1 MSKTVDQPFLP
12 VIIQSGQYAYG
23 VARSFYEAYRMKS
36 LVLEPSMKTKGI
48 RTLLLGGALGI
59 ATQNSDI
66 LDFQYVDR
74 LDEPDYFVQALIEV
88 AKQFKH
94 KKLILLVCDCYY
106 AELIITNKQ
115 TLQHYFILPYID
127 EGLMK
132 RVQTKEEFYK
142 QCDLYNLKYPQTIV
156 LTKEHHVT
164 SEIPFDYPIIIKPSN
179 FVEYSRC
186 SFPEKKKVFLVKNEE
201 EKRHIIK
208 SIYRSSYKDSLI
220 LQEFIPGD
228 DSYIRVLDVYV
239 GKDRK
244 VKLMCLGN
252 KLLEDPSP
260 QNIGISLAIMTDFDK
275 QLMDNLRYF
284 LEGIGYSG
292 FANFDMKLDVRDG
305 EFKIFEM
312 NLRSGASSYYVT
324 ASGHNLMQCVAND
337 YVFNVHQELTYVQT
351 RHLWSLIPKRLLFK
365 GLKNVK
371 LKIEAKQLIKQDKY
385 SNALYFREDMNIKR
399 WVKLKLYNFY
409 LNLKYKK
416 YYK

>member
-1 MSKTVDQPFLP
+1 MSKTDDQPFLP

-36 LVLEPSMKTKGI
+36 LVLEPPMKTKNI

-59 ATQNSDI
+59 ATQNSGI

-74 LDEPDYFVQALIEV
+74 LDEADFFVQALIEV
-88 AKQFKH
+88 AMQFKH

-106 AELIITNKQ
+106 AELIIMNKK

-127 EGLMK
+127 EDVMK

-142 QCDLYNLKYPQTIV
+142 QCDLYNLKYPKTIV
-156 LTKEHHVT
+156 LTKEHRVT
-164 SEIPFDYPIIIKPSN
+164 SELPFDYPIIIKPSN

-201 EKRHIIK
+201 EKQHIIK
-208 SIYRSSYKDSLI
+208 SIYRSSYKDALI

-239 GKDRK
+239 GKDKK

-284 LEGIGYSG
+284 LEDISYSG
-292 FANFDMKLDVRDG
+292 FANFDMKLDDRDG
-305 EFKIFEM
+305 QFKIFEM

-365 GLKNVK
+365 GLKNEK
-371 LKIEAKQLIKQDKY
+371 LTIQAKQLIKQDKY
-385 SNALYFREDMNIKR
+385 SNALYFREDMNVKR